1 MEKLIDLIYLDE
13 VNNDFSNDELV
24 QIAKRFKILSEP
36 SRLKILH
43 SLFGGEKSVTEIIT
57 LTNMLQANV
66 SKQLKI
72 LQNNNIVSC
81 RPEGLMRYYKLADY
95 TVKKICNAV
104 CGSISN

>member
-43 SLFGGEKSVTEIIT
+43 SLFDGEKSVTEIIT
-57 LTNMLQANV
+57 STNMLQANV

-81 RPEGLMRYYKLADY
+81 RPEGLMRYYKLADH